1 MNIQI
6 YPSLYPK
13 KPTCPFSISI
23 HIYPNRNHLWP
34 IPNPQ
39 RPRHRRVPSIH
50 RRSFRSTAAAARAV
64 WLARCAVCAAWRR
77 RWLWGGSSA
86 AFNGH
91 GAGKR
96 VMQPVE
102 IGWRCG
108 LVWSNDGH
116 VSWTKANLSHF
127 YTVLV
132 TGTGGISP
140 LWETSIVV
148 P

>member
-6 YPSLYPK
+6 YPSIYPK
-13 KPTCPFSISI
+13 NQHVHSQFPF
-23 HIYPNRNHLWP
+23 YPNRNHRWP
-34 IPNPQ
+34 IPNPP
-39 RPRHRRVPSIH
+39 RPRHLPVPSIH
-50 RRSFRSTAAAARAV
+50 RRSFRSTAAAARAL

-86 AFNGH
+86 FNGH
-91 GAGKR
+91 GVGKR

-116 VSWTKANLSHF
+116 VSWTKANVSHF

-132 TGTGGISP
+132 TRTGGISP
-140 LWETSIVV
+140 LWETSIVD